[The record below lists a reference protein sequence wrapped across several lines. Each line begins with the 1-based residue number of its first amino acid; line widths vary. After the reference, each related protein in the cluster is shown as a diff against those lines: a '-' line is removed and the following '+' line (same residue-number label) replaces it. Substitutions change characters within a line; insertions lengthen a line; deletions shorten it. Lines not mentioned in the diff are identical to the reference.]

1 MIATNRTGT
10 IRAAAAFEVRLP
22 STVLSLVRRPQ
33 RKPQRG
39 DAMSIIAVT
48 RIGVAVAIGTA
59 ALAGT
64 CDQAIANDGLPLR
77 VSAARPY
84 VDQHDTDR
92 IIVRLKDDADAV
104 LLQAFGVVT
113 QMGADRVRSLSSAA
127 IMDLTP
133 VRRTGSGAH
142 VMRLHRAMP
151 PAEVASIVERLQ
163 ADPAVAHAEVDHR
176 RFPQLV
182 PSDPL
187 FIEQWNLKGAP
198 GGINAEAAWN
208 TTQGSASTV
217 VAVLDTGILRSHR
230 ELTTPSSRILSGYD
244 FVSGDPGVAG
254 FKTAN
259 DGSGRDADPS
269 DPGDFVTVAEAGVS
283 PFQSCP
289 EAMTSSWHGSHIAGI
304 IAANGNNGVGTA
316 GINWNTR
323 LLPVRVLGKCGG
335 YASDTIDA
343 VRWAAGL
350 SVPGTPI
357 NPTPAHVI
365 NMSLGGPSACSVE
378 EQSAIDAALRAGVRA
393 IVVAAG
399 NDAGSAERIAPA
411 NCRTVIAVTGTDRNG
426 SRAAL
431 YANIG
436 ANVAIAAPGGMF
448 NSANDATNGILSL
461 SNTGATAPV
470 ADALA
475 YVIGTSQSAA
485 HVSGVVSLML
495 AANSQLSPYQVYWTL
510 RRSARAFPNA
520 TCTTTT
526 CGAGIAD
533 AAAAVRAAESPPPNP
548 AAGGLVFTPAPS
560 AQPLTSAPPPTTG
573 NANSGGATSTA
584 ATASAGGSSGGGGGC
599 AMQMGGEPDAL
610 LALFTLLAL
619 FGVSRGRRQAR
630 TPTA

>member
-1 MIATNRTGT
+1 
-10 IRAAAAFEVRLP
+10 
-22 STVLSLVRRPQ
+22 
-33 RKPQRG
+33 
-39 DAMSIIAVT
+39 MSVIAVT

-59 ALAGT
+59 AIVGT

-77 VSAARPY
+77 VSAARQY
-84 VDQHDTDR
+84 VDQHGTDR
-92 IIVRLKDDADAV
+92 IIVRLKDDADAG

-142 VMRLHRAMP
+142 VMRLHRAML
-151 PAEVASIVERLQ
+151 PAEVASIVERLK
-163 ADPAVAHAEVDHR
+163 ADPSVAHAEVDHR

-208 TTQGSASTV
+208 TTQGSANTV

-230 ELTTPSSRILSGYD
+230 ELTTPSSRILGGYD
-244 FVSGDPGVAG
+244 FVSGDPGIAG
-254 FKTAN
+254 FNTAN
-259 DGSGRDADPS
+259 DGNGRDADPS
-269 DPGDFVTVAEAGVS
+269 DPGDFVTVAEAGQT

-289 EAMTSSWHGSHIAGI
+289 QAMSSSWHGSHIAGI

-323 LLPVRVLGKCGG
+323 VLPVRVLGKCGG

-365 NMSLGGPSACSVE
+365 NMSLGGPSACSIE

-399 NDAGSAERIAPA
+399 NDAGAAERIAPA
-411 NCRTVIAVTGTDRNG
+411 NCRTVIVVTGTDRNG

-431 YANIG
+431 YANVG
-436 ANVAIAAPGGMF
+436 SNVAIAAPGGMF
-448 NSANDATNGILSL
+448 NSESDASNGILSL
-461 SNTGATAPV
+461 SNTGSTVPA

-510 RRSARAFPNA
+510 RRSARAFPNS

-533 AAAAVRAAESPPPNP
+533 AAAAVRAAASPPPDP
-548 AAGGLVFTPAPS
+548 AAGGLVFTPAPL
-560 AQPLTSAPPPTTG
+560 AQPLTSTPPPALG
-573 NANSGGATSTA
+573 NANSGGATPTG
-584 ATASAGGSSGGGGGC
+584 ATSSAGGNSGGGGGC
-599 AMQMGGEPDAL
+599 TVRIGGEPDAILVL
-610 LALFTLLAL
+610 LGLMAA
-619 FGVSRGRRQAR
+619 FGLMRGRVRGSQNA
-630 TPTA
+630 

>member
-1 MIATNRTGT
+1 
-10 IRAAAAFEVRLP
+10 
-22 STVLSLVRRPQ
+22 
-33 RKPQRG
+33 
-39 DAMSIIAVT
+39 MSVIAVT

-59 ALAGT
+59 AQVGI
-64 CDQAIANDGLPLR
+64 CDHAIANDGLPFKI
-77 VSAARPY
+77 SAARQY
-84 VDQHDTDR
+84 VDQHGTDR
-92 IIVRLKDDADAV
+92 IIVRLKDDTGAMLFQV
-104 LLQAFGVVT
+104 FGVVT

-142 VMRLHRAMP
+142 VMRLQRAMA
-151 PAEVASIVERLQ
+151 PADVASIVERLK
-163 ADPAVAHAEVDHR
+163 ADPSVAHAEVDHR

-208 TTQGSASTV
+208 TTQGSPSTV

-259 DGSGRDADPS
+259 DGNGRDADPS
-269 DPGDFVTVAEAGVS
+269 DPGDFVTVAEAGLS

-323 LLPVRVLGKCGG
+323 ILPVRVLGKCGG

-350 SVPGTPI
+350 SVPAVPI

-365 NMSLGGPSACSVE
+365 NMSLGGPSACSIE

-399 NDAGSAERIAPA
+399 NDAGAAEKIAPA
-411 NCRTVIAVTGTDRNG
+411 NCRSVIAVTGTDRNG

-431 YANIG
+431 YANVG

-448 NSANDATNGILSL
+448 NSATDATNGILSL
-461 SNTGATAPV
+461 SNTGSTVPV

-510 RRSARAFPNA
+510 RRSARAFPNS
-520 TCTTTT
+520 TCSTST

-533 AAAAVRAAESPPPNP
+533 AAAAVRAAASPPPDP

-560 AQPLTSAPPPTTG
+560 AQPLTSTPPPG
-573 NANSGGATSTA
+573 NANSAGGTPGGA
-584 ATASAGGSSGGGGGC
+584 ASSSGVSGGGGGGC
-599 AMQMGGEPDAL
+599 VMGKGSESDAL
-610 LALFTLLAL
+610 LVLLAL
-619 FGVSRGRRQAR
+619 MALCGIMRGRVQAR
-630 TPTA
+630 YDS